1 MTLSISYGTNDWRP
15 ESNAP
20 RVEIDPAVKDPLRLN
35 DGPYEFTDL
44 PEKAGS
50 GSAAERMA
58 ILRDHIAGFCDAFAK
73 RPRQFVALYFKFID
87 AVIAADRAEITARLK
102 PFGGLFA
109 ADDYAFSALRP
120 LPRAHVVV
128 ADDQRLRVDFAFWTG
143 ERLVA
148 LDVTSDDARGAAW
161 DARRAKLDAAGIQRI
176 EIPAAEV
183 GKDDPAVVR
192 AALPPE
198 FATFWRSERMPS
210 SPFKATTLGDVIQGT
225 PDF

>member
-1 MTLSISYGTNDWRP
+1 VIIPYGTNDWRP

-58 ILRDHIAGFCDAFAK
+58 ILRDHTTGFCDAFAK
-73 RPRQFVALYFKFID
+73 RPKQFVALYFKFID
-87 AVIAADRAEITARLK
+87 AVIAADRAEIAARVK
-102 PFGGLFA
+102 PFGGLFT

-120 LPRAHVVV
+120 LPRAHLPV

-148 LDVTSDDARGAAW
+148 LDVIGDDARGAAW

-176 EIPAAEV
+176 EIPAAEIAR
-183 GKDDPAVVR
+183 DDPAVVR
-192 AALPPE
+192 VALPPE
-198 FATFWRSERMPS
+198 FAAFWHSERMPS
-210 SPFKATTLGDVIQGT
+210 SPFKGAALGNITAGE
-225 PDF
+225 PEF